1 MALVPLNGR
10 VESHVRDEF
19 MKLAAEQDK
28 SVSELLREVIIDY
41 VGSAGTDPVRDD
53 LTEVRREVRA
63 LRATLLTSVSGL
75 LHNLTDS
82 TAEEAEQWVR
92 TNLLE

>member
-10 VESHVRDEF
+10 VDSHVRDEF
-19 MKLAAEQDK
+19 AKLAAEQGK

-41 VGSAGTDPVRDD
+41 VGNAGTDPVRDD

-82 TAEEAEQWVR
+82 TAEEADQWVR